1 MYICKIIK
9 NKTNLD
15 LTNIDRWISVNELLL
30 EVNEMNLT
38 DEDINKWVRYYH
50 SLVDSSFLKVIE
62 ITHFYDKN
70 YYDFYFVIEDSSLNW
85 TKKIIM
91 TSNMVDLVLKHKILH
106 YIAFK
111 YYDTPIKNYANKRLF

>member
-15 LTNIDRWISVNELLL
+15 LTNIDRWVSVNELLL
-30 EVNEMNLT
+30 EVNEMNLS

-111 YYDTPIKNYANKRLF
+111 YYDTPIKNYADNRLF

>member
-1 MYICKIIK
+1 MYNCKIIK
-9 NKTNLD
+9 NKINLD
-15 LTNIDRWISVNELLL
+15 LTNIDRWVSVNELLL
-30 EVNEMNLT
+30 EVNEMNLS

-91 TSNMVDLVLKHKILH
+91 TSNIVDLVLKHKILH
-106 YIAFK
+106 YIAIK
-111 YYDTPIKNYANKRLF
+111 YYKVWE